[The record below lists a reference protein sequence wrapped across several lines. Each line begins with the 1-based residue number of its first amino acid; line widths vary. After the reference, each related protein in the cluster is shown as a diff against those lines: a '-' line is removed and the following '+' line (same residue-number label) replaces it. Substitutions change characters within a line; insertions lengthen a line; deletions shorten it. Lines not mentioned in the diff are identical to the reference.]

1 MILFTKNPKLKKKIF
16 FLFFFWGGGGGGV
29 AGRTDPNQFA
39 NYPPQGCQLCKII
52 LKSMHKCTC
61 YGPDELNI

>member
-1 MILFTKNPKLKKKIF
+1 MILFTKNPKLKKKKIF
-16 FLFFFWGGGGGGV
+16 LGGLGGGV

-39 NYPPQGCQLCKII
+39 NSPPQGCQLCKII

>member
-1 MILFTKNPKLKKKIF
+1 MILFTKNPKLKK
-16 FLFFFWGGGGGGV
+16 FFFFRGGGGGGV
-29 AGRTDPNQFA
+29 AGRTDQFA
-39 NYPPQGCQLCKII
+39 NSPPQGCQLCKII

>member
-1 MILFTKNPKLKKKIF
+1 MILFTKNSKLKKKDF
-16 FLFFFWGGGGGGV
+16 FLGGGGGGI

-39 NYPPQGCQLCKII
+39 NSPPQRCQLCKII

>member
-1 MILFTKNPKLKKKIF
+1 MILFTKNSKLKKKK
-16 FLFFFWGGGGGGV
+16 FFFGGGGGGKGV

-39 NYPPQGCQLCKII
+39 NSPPQGCQLCKII